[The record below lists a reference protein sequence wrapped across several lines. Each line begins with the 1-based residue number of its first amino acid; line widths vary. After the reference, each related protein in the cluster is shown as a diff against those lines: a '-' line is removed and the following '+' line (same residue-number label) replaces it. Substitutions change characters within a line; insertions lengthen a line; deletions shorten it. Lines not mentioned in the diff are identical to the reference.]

1 MNERMD
7 PAPKARRAPRL
18 AGRSWVPSGSE
29 ALIADLALQCAAIDF
44 AAIDLAIHDLA
55 EESRQIHD
63 VECVNL
69 NPATNVMNPRAEA
82 LLSSGIGTRPSLGYP
97 GDKYEMGLE
106 AIEQIEV
113 LAAELVAEVFDAPYV
128 EIRVASGA
136 MANLYAFLA
145 AAEPGDAI
153 IVPPAGIGGHVTHNT
168 AGAAGLRGL
177 VIHEAPTD
185 DLRYTIDVD
194 RLRAMAHEV
203 RPKMITVG
211 SSLNLCHHPV
221 REIRE
226 IADEVGAAVLFDAA
240 HLSGLIA
247 GGAWPNPLHEGAHMM
262 TMSTY
267 KSLGGPPSGVI
278 VTNDAALA
286 ERLDAIAYPG
296 LTANFDV
303 AKSAA
308 LAITMLDWLAHGS
321 DYAST
326 MVANARTLALAL
338 ADRNLPVVRSAT
350 GATESHAFALN
361 MASYGGG
368 HTVARGLRRSNV
380 LTSAIGLPFDDGAG
394 LRVGTTEITRWGA
407 MPDDMSSLADLIA
420 RAFTDNPESVAADV
434 TEWRSRFT
442 EIHYTREG
450 IVPGGSADRRGS
462 AEPVG

>member
-1 MNERMD
+1 M
-7 PAPKARRAPRL
+7 
-18 AGRSWVPSGSE
+18 
-29 ALIADLALQCAAIDF
+29 LIADIAAQAAGIGLDAIDAAI
-44 AAIDLAIHDLA
+44 HQLA
-55 EESRQIHD
+55 EESRQIHE

-82 LLSSGIGTRPSLGYP
+82 LLASGLGTRPSLGYP

-106 AIEQIEV
+106 AVEQIEI
-113 LAAELVAEVFDAPYV
+113 LAAEVVAEVFDAPYV
-128 EIRVASGA
+128 EVRVASGA

-145 AAEPGDAI
+145 AAQPGEAI

-177 VIHEAPTD
+177 IIHEAPVD
-185 DLRYTIDVD
+185 AMRYTIDID
-194 RLRAMAHEV
+194 GLRKMAHEV

-226 IADEVGAAVLFDAA
+226 IADEVGAVVLFDAA
-240 HLSGLIA
+240 HLSGVIA
-247 GGAWPNPLHEGAHMM
+247 GGAWPNPMHEGAHMM
-262 TMSTY
+262 TLSTY

-286 ERLDAIAYPG
+286 ERIDAIAYPG

-303 AKSAA
+303 AKTAA
-308 LAITMLDWLAHGS
+308 LAITMLDWLEHGAA
-321 DYAST
+321 YAST
-326 MVANARTLALAL
+326 MVANAKALASEL
-338 ADRNLPVVRSAT
+338 AQRDLPVVRSAA
-350 GATESHAFALN
+350 GGTESHAFALN
-361 MASYGGG
+361 MAAHGGG
-368 HTVARGLRRSNV
+368 HGVAQGLRRSNL

-407 MPDDMSSLADLIA
+407 TPKDMPSLADLLS

-434 TEWRSRFT
+434 TEWRSQFT
-442 EIHYTREG
+442 EIHFIRQHQ
-450 IVPGGSADRRGS
+450 
-462 AEPVG
+462 

>member
-1 MNERMD
+1 VP
-7 PAPKARRAPRL
+7 PA
-18 AGRSWVPSGSE
+18 SE
-29 ALIADLALQCAAIDF
+29 TLIADIATQA
-44 AAIDLAIHDLA
+44 AAIDLTAIDDAIHDLA
-55 EESRQIHD
+55 AESRQIHE

-82 LLSSGIGTRPSLGYP
+82 LLACGLGTRPSLGHP

-113 LAAELVAEVFDAPYV
+113 LTAELVAEVFDTAYV
-128 EIRVASGA
+128 EVRVASGA

-145 AAEPGDAI
+145 AAQPGDSI

-177 VIHEAPTD
+177 LVHEAPVD
-185 DLRYTIDVD
+185 VSHYTIDVD
-194 RLRAMAHEV
+194 KLRMLARQV

-226 IADEVGAAVLFDAA
+226 IADEVGAIVLFDAA

-247 GGAWPNPLHEGAHMM
+247 GGAWPNPMHDGAHMM

-278 VTNDAALA
+278 ITNDEALA

-303 AKSAA
+303 AKTAA
-308 LAITMLDWLAHGS
+308 LAITMLDWLEHGAA
-321 DYAST
+321 YATT
-326 MVANARTLALAL
+326 MCANAKALAREL
-338 ADRNLPVVRSAT
+338 AERDLPVLRSAT
-350 GATESHAFALN
+350 GATESHAFALD
-361 MASYGGG
+361 MSAYGGG
-368 HTVARGLRRSNV
+368 HKVAQGLRRSN
-380 LTSAIGLPFDDGAG
+380 LLSSAIGLPFDDGAG
-394 LRVGTTEITRWGA
+394 LRLGTTEITRWGA
-407 MPDDMSSLADLIA
+407 TPTDMPSLASLVA
-420 RAFTDNPESVAADV
+420 RSFTDNPQSVASDV
-434 TEWRSRFT
+434 TEWRAQFPH
-442 EIHYTREG
+442 IHFIR
-450 IVPGGSADRRGS
+450 P
-462 AEPVG
+462 